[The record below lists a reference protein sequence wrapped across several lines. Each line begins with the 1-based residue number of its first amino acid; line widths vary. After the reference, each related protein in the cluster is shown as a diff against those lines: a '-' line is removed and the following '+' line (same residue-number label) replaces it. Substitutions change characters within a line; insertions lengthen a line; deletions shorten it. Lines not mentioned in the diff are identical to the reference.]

1 MTKKLILVIIFS
13 TSIFISFIFMLDQNT
28 QKGYKYIIKEGYIG
42 KLIIIYNVKN
52 ELPFSY
58 EDGYQIV
65 KFPSNGIVKTSS
77 KPILG
82 KSKDKYF
89 FYTNDNIIV
98 LADDIKLG
106 GGMSIE
112 NNNSFRFE
120 FWVSLSDKPPNKYE
134 ETNNLP

>member
-1 MTKKLILVIIFS
+1 MTKKSILVIIFLI
-13 TSIFISFIFMLDQNT
+13 SIFMSFIFILDYNT
-28 QKGYKYIIKEGYIG
+28 QKGYKYIIQEGYTG
-42 KLIIIYNVKN
+42 KLTIIYNVKN
-52 ELPFSY
+52 ELPFRY
-58 EDGYQIV
+58 EDGYQVV

-89 FYTNDNIIV
+89 FYTKDNTIILADNIKIES
-98 LADDIKLG
+98 
-106 GGMSIE
+106 GMSIE

-120 FWVSLSDKPPNKYE
+120 FWISLPDKLPNKYE